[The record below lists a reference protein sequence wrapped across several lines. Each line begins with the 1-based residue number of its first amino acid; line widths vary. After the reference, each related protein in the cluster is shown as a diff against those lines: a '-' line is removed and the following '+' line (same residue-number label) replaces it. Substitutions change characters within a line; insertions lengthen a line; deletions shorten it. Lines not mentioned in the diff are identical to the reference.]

1 MLKKY
6 ALVIAVLYLIVITI
20 LSFISLES
28 TPNLGIDFADKLV
41 HFAIYFLFALLWFN
55 YFNAKRI
62 LKPIAKSILFAVV
75 YGIIIE
81 VLQESLTDSR
91 QFDYYDIV
99 ANVLGALLIIPFL
112 QLLKSY
118 VKK

>member
-6 ALVIAVLYLIVITI
+6 ALVIAIVYSVAITI
-20 LSFISLES
+20 LSFISLKN
-28 TPNLGIDFADKLV
+28 TPDLGIDFADKLV

-55 YFNAKRI
+55 HFNSKKI
-62 LKPIAKSILFAVV
+62 PKSIVKSILLAIF
-75 YGIIIE
+75 YGIVIE
-81 VLQESLTDSR
+81 VLQESLTNSR

-99 ANVLGALLIIPFL
+99 SNAIGAMLIVPYL